1 MVNDKRDTCVQ
12 FSVGGTKMKRIGYK
26 HTVAASF
33 TAFVVQAVVNNF
45 APLLFLTFQA
55 QYGIELSKI
64 TVLITANF
72 FIQIFVDLTAVLFV
86 DRIGYRASTV
96 LAHAMC
102 ATGLIFMTILPEILP
117 SAFAGLLVS
126 VFCYA
131 VGAGLLDITINPI
144 VNSCPSTNSNQL
156 LCLLHSFYCWGS
168 VAAVGIS
175 TLFFALF
182 STDNWKI
189 MSLIWAILPIVNAVM
204 FARVP
209 IAPVV
214 GEDEEK
220 LSIKDMLKTKAF
232 WIFMVLILCA
242 GSSEQ
247 AVSQWASTFAEKALG
262 LTKTVGDLAGPML
275 FSILMGVSRFMYGKF
290 GNRINL
296 DSMMLLS
303 GCVCTAS
310 YFLISLTSSPIL
322 GLVGVAVCGLS
333 AGILWPG
340 TIGKMSS
347 ALHGGGLL
355 EVIVSPIVE
364 ACPTD
369 NKEKMMS
376 LLHSFY
382 CWGSVAVV
390 GISTLYFS
398 IFTTANWKYLALI
411 WAVVPIVNAL
421 NFIRVPIAPLIEEGE
436 KGLSF
441 KQLLGNRMFWIFMLL
456 ILCSGASEQAVS
468 QWASTFAEKGLGVSK
483 TVGDLAGPMLF
494 SVLMGVSRVI
504 YGKFGDKIDLDGMM
518 IFSGALC
525 MASYLLIALSSS
537 AVLGLVGVAMCG
549 FSVGIMWP
557 GTFSKA
563 SAGIKGGGTAMFAL
577 LALGGDL
584 GCSSGPTFA
593 GMMASAFGD
602 DLKKGILCA
611 IFFPALLTVL
621 TIFTKRRKA
630 KN

>member
-1 MVNDKRDTCVQ
+1 MPFVLCLKIQMVNDKRDTCVQ

-117 SAFAGLLVS
+117 SAFAGLLIS

-204 FARVP
+204 FNRVP

-242 GSSEQ
+242 GS
-247 AVSQWASTFAEKALG
+247 
-262 LTKTVGDLAGPML
+262 
-275 FSILMGVSRFMYGKF
+275 
-290 GNRINL
+290 
-296 DSMMLLS
+296 
-303 GCVCTAS
+303 
-310 YFLISLTSSPIL
+310 
-322 GLVGVAVCGLS
+322 
-333 AGILWPG
+333 
-340 TIGKMSS
+340 
-347 ALHGGGLL
+347 
-355 EVIVSPIVE
+355 
-364 ACPTD
+364 
-369 NKEKMMS
+369 
-376 LLHSFY
+376 
-382 CWGSVAVV
+382 
-390 GISTLYFS
+390 
-398 IFTTANWKYLALI
+398 
-411 WAVVPIVNAL
+411 
-421 NFIRVPIAPLIEEGE
+421 
-436 KGLSF
+436 
-441 KQLLGNRMFWIFMLL
+441 
-456 ILCSGASEQAVS
+456 SEQAVS

-602 DLKKGILCA
+602 NLKKGILCA

-630 KN
+630 KI